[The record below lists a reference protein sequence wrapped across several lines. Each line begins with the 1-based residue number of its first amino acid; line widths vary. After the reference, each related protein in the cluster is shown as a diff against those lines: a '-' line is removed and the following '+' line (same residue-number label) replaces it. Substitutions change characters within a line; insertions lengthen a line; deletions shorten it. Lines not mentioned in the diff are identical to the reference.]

1 MTNSEMEKLADLIV
15 KRIIE
20 QQNEIDKT
28 FFDNM
33 QEAMQQGAEFNVVSE
48 EDILLG
54 ELARL
59 QTMLAKHEH
68 DEEYEKASI
77 IANKIKWLENKIS
90 RL

>member
-15 KRIIE
+15 KKIIE

-48 EDILLG
+48 EDMLLG

>member
-15 KRIIE
+15 NRIIE
-20 QQNEIDKT
+20 KQNEIDKT

-59 QTMLAKHEH
+59 QTMLAKHEN
-68 DEEYEKASI
+68 DEEYEKANI

>member
-1 MTNSEMEKLADLIV
+1 MTKDEMERLADLIV
-15 KRIIE
+15 DKIIE
-20 QQNEIDKT
+20 KQNEIDKT

>member
-1 MTNSEMEKLADLIV
+1 MEKLADLIV
-15 KRIIE
+15 KRSIE

>member
-20 QQNEIDKT
+20 QKNEIDKT

>member
-1 MTNSEMEKLADLIV
+1 MTNSEMERLADLIV
-15 KRIIE
+15 DKIIE
-20 QQNEIDKT
+20 KQNEIDKT

-77 IANKIKWLENKIS
+77 VANKIKWLENKIS

>member
-33 QEAMQQGAEFNVVSE
+33 QEAMQQGAEFNIASE

>member
-15 KRIIE
+15 KKIIE

-59 QTMLAKHEH
+59 QTMLAKLEH

>member
-33 QEAMQQGAEFNVVSE
+33 QEAMQQGAEFDVVSE
-48 EDILLG
+48 EDILIG

>member
-59 QTMLAKHEH
+59 QTMLAKLEH
-68 DEEYEKASI
+68 DEEYEKANI

>member
-33 QEAMQQGAEFNVVSE
+33 QEAMQQGAEFDVVSE

-59 QTMLAKHEH
+59 QTMLAKLEH
-68 DEEYEKASI
+68 DEEYEKANI

>member
-33 QEAMQQGAEFNVVSE
+33 QEAMKKGAEFNVVSE

>member
-1 MTNSEMEKLADLIV
+1 MTNSEMEKLADFIV
-15 KRIIE
+15 DRIIE
-20 QQNEIDKT
+20 KQNEIDKT

-33 QEAMQQGAEFNVVSE
+33 QEAMRQGAEFNVVSE

-90 RL
+90 KL

>member
-33 QEAMQQGAEFNVVSE
+33 QEAMQQGAEFDVVSE

>member
-15 KRIIE
+15 NRIIE
-20 QQNEIDKT
+20 KQNEIDKT

-33 QEAMQQGAEFNVVSE
+33 QEAMQQGAEFDVVSE

-90 RL
+90 KL

>member
-33 QEAMQQGAEFNVVSE
+33 QEAMQQGAEFNVASE

-59 QTMLAKHEH
+59 QTILAKLEH

-90 RL
+90 KL

>member
-33 QEAMQQGAEFNVVSE
+33 QEAMQQGAEFNVASE